1 MVGSPP
7 RRCILC
13 VLGITLTVSVMAC
26 DQATEQVAEPE
37 ARISLAIQNLQPI
50 RKGEGHYTLWA
61 GFFTFARAAKA
72 AAPDD
77 EDIVSLGDFNI
88 GIDGSPVALD
98 GGPVRFR
105 IPDDRD
111 PQLVRDIVVTIESEL
126 LFRSTHDE
134 PGSPIMGGAMRG
146 DVRLARAELTPDYD
160 EAIGVDF
167 SSVEGQYALLAP
179 SSPVRGDS
187 NSGIWFVDISG
198 TINAGL
204 RGLPQLKASWVY
216 EGWVVDERSGTPAF
230 YSTGTF
236 RFADSADADG
246 AGAGKGPGPGLSF
259 PGQDFI
265 TGSLQRP
272 DLSVTGFWFMITVE
286 PVPDNSSTPFSYTL
300 LDSRRPALTA
310 VPGSP
315 QPMFLPS
322 TTAGVMYN
330 QTPVSTPSGT
340 VTLER

>member
-1 MVGSPP
+1 MAGSDI
-7 RRCILC
+7 RRVALC
-13 VLGITLTVSVMAC
+13 VLGIALIVSAVGC
-26 DQATEQVAEPE
+26 EQVAEEVAVPE
-37 ARISLAIQNLQPI
+37 ARIALSVRNLQRLPS
-50 RKGEGHYTLWA
+50 GDGHYTLWA
-61 GFFTFARAAKA
+61 SFFTFAKTSPAGPA
-72 AAPDD
+72 DD
-77 EDIVSLGDFNI
+77 EEVVSLGHFNI
-88 GIDGSPVALD
+88 DTDGSPVAPD
-98 GGPVRFR
+98 GSPVRFR

-111 PQLVRDIVVTIESEL
+111 PQLVRDIVVTIESEI
-126 LFRSTHDE
+126 LFRSPHDV

-146 DVRLARAELTPDYD
+146 DERLGRAELAPEFD
-160 EAIGVDF
+160 EALGVNF

-204 RGLPQLKASWVY
+204 KNLPPLKKSWVY
-216 EGWVVDERSGTPAF
+216 EGWVVDERSGTPSF
-230 YSTGTF
+230 YSTGIF

-246 AGAGKGPGPGLSF
+246 AGSGKGADSGLSF

-265 TGSLQRP
+265 TGPLVRP
-272 DLSVTGFWFMITVE
+272 DLSMTGFWFMITLE
-286 PVPDNSSTPFSYTL
+286 PVPDNSPAPFSFTL

-310 VPGSP
+310 IARSP
-315 QPMFLPS
+315 QHPFHFS

-340 VTLER
+340 LTIER